1 MYWLLRIGFFL
12 LINKSMACTIPK
24 FSSLTVQA
32 NFSLNHFLG
41 IWYEIEWFS
50 SEYHNE
56 SNIWRD
62 FTLKFEFD
70 NNSSQRLLVPGRARL
85 FPDENCFSFGP
96 WLIIANNSAKMIL
109 EKKNLNSSTDLNWP
123 YYILKTDYDH
133 YALIYACVS
142 TNYTLDD
149 QCIEPLLWVFS
160 RTIFLSDEYL
170 NELDDYIENTLC
182 INLTK
187 LETTPHSEK
196 SCYAL
201 SSSGSKLY
209 SMSII
214 LYLFLIYK

>member
-1 MYWLLRIGFFL
+1 
-12 LINKSMACTIPK
+12 
-24 FSSLTVQA
+24 
-32 NFSLNHFLG
+32 
-41 IWYEIEWFS
+41 
-50 SEYHNE
+50 
-56 SNIWRD
+56 
-62 FTLKFEFD
+62 
-70 NNSSQRLLVPGRARL
+70 
-85 FPDENCFSFGP
+85 
-96 WLIIANNSAKMIL
+96 MIL

-182 INLTK
+182 INITK
-187 LETTPHSEK
+187 LETTPHSET